1 MYYAQINSSGIV
13 CAITQTAGE
22 VSSPDMIL
30 IGSFDTSLI
39 GKLYQGG
46 TFIDVPEI

>member
-13 CAITQTAGE
+13 YAVTQTSGE
-22 VSSPDMIL
+22 MSRDDMIKIESL
-30 IGSFDTSLI
+30 DLSLI

-46 TFIDVPEI
+46 TFIEAPEI

>member
-13 CAITQTAGE
+13 YAVTQTSGA
-22 VSSPDMIL
+22 VTSDDMVQIESL
-30 IGSFDTSLI
+30 DSSLI